1 MRFNENI
8 SEMTRFAPYIPVAK
22 CTTYTSMS
30 TELSKNAKS
39 HTAPSEPALIDPFAR
54 PIDYLRVSV
63 TDRCDL
69 RCVYCMAEDMT
80 FLPKAEIL
88 SLEELDRMCS
98 AFVDLGV
105 RKLRLTGGEPLVRK
119 NIMWLIR
126 RLGRHLD
133 SGALDEL
140 TLTSN
145 GTQLARYA
153 DELADAGV
161 RRINISLDTLDP
173 NKFKAITRWGDL
185 DQVLDGIAAARKAG
199 LAIKINTVALR
210 GVNDGEIDRL
220 INWCGECDFDLTFI
234 EVMPMGEIG
243 EQRLDQYLP
252 LSMVRTDL
260 SERWTLTESDHST
273 GGPARYFDLAETGQ
287 RLGFITPLTHNFC
300 ESCNR
305 VRLTCT
311 GTLYM
316 CLGQEDAA
324 DLRSAV
330 RADEDNAVLMD
341 AIDEAIGRKPKGHD
355 FVIDRRRQGPAV
367 SRHMSVTGG

>member
-1 MRFNENI
+1 MN
-8 SEMTRFAPYIPVAK
+8 
-22 CTTYTSMS
+22 
-30 TELSKNAKS
+30 TELSKNANNPGTNADQRS
-39 HTAPSEPALIDPFAR
+39 LVDPFAR
-54 PIDYLRVSV
+54 PISYLRVSV

-80 FLPKAEIL
+80 FLPKADIL
-88 SLEELDRMCS
+88 SLEELDRLCS

-133 SGALDEL
+133 TGALDEL

-153 DELADAGV
+153 DALADAGV

-173 NKFKAITRWGDL
+173 NKFRAITRWGDL

-210 GVNDGEIDRL
+210 GVNDDEIDRL
-220 INWCGECDFDLTFI
+220 IAWCGECDFDLTFI

-252 LSMVRTDL
+252 LSMVRADL
-260 SERWTLTESDHST
+260 LKRWTLTESDHST
-273 GGPARYFDLAETGQ
+273 GGPARYFDLEETGQ

-311 GTLYM
+311 GTLFM
-316 CLGQEDAA
+316 CLGQDDAA
-324 DLRSAV
+324 DLRAPL
-330 RADEDNAVLMD
+330 RAGEDD
-341 AIDEAIGRKPKGHD
+341 ALLAEAIHEAIGRKPKGHD
-355 FVIDRRRQGPAV
+355 FVIDRRSNAPAV
-367 SRHMSVTGG
+367 GRHMSVTGG